1 MITTNT
7 RATKWITCPT
17 RCNRVRGAML
27 ESRIRTNVVGPTVE
41 TGETVIDNT
50 RPQFV
55 EGTAVAGDDTAPP
68 LARVTD
74 TALDDTRSSSGE
86 GVVATAV
93 DVQVPSAVLIDG
105 ALETSRSAFYSDV
118 ARCTLTV
125 MVGIALFFTVRVLA
139 AFFSNP

>member
-7 RATKWITCPT
+7 RAIQWITCPT

-68 LARVTD
+68 LSRITD
-74 TALDDTRSSSGE
+74 AALDDTRSSSGE

-93 DVQVPSAVLIDG
+93 DVQVPSAVVIDG
-105 ALETSRSAFYSDV
+105 ALETSRARCYSDI
-118 ARCTLTV
+118 ARVTLTV
-125 MVGIALFFTVRVLA
+125 LVGLAIFFAVRVLA
-139 AFFSNP
+139 AFLSDP